1 PPASRWLVASAATS
15 HRDAGGEGQQ
25 DHQGLGVEAAGIV
38 IDTAGDVDDFAPG
51 DAMMGIFPNNAFA
64 PTAATDHRPVVAIP
78 PGWSCPQAA
87 SVPVAFVTAYSA
99 LIDIAALRAGQ
110 RVLIHSGAGAVGRA
124 AIRIAQHLGA
134 EVFATADP
142 AEQHTLRGLGIPED
156 HIASSRARDFGDTLA
171 AATGGRGM
179 DVVLNDLRGDLV
191 DASLRLLAA
200 PGCFVEIARRD
211 IREATDVAQTHPG
224 LRYVVYDIS
233 TATPERLQRTWAA
246 VSELINAAVIE
257 PPPVTAYGLLRARQ
271 AFRDI
276 SEARPTGKI
285 VLIAPAALDPAG
297 TVLITG
303 GTGMLG
309 GLFAEHLLT
318 HYGVRRLLLTSRRGP
333 SGVGAAELAER
344 LNGLGAQ
351 VTISA
356 CDCADPAQLAALI
369 DSTPTEH
376 PLTAVIHAAGV
387 LDDAV
392 TSQLTAQQLDTVLAA
407 KADSAWHLHQLTANT
422 ELAAFVLFSSAAG
435 VLGAPGQANY
445 VAANAVLD
453 ALARERGPGATSLA
467 WGGIGSPPRG

>member
-1 PPASRWLVASAATS
+1 
-15 HRDAGGEGQQ
+15 
-25 DHQGLGVEAAGIV
+25 
-38 IDTAGDVDDFAPG
+38 
-51 DAMMGIFPNNAFA
+51 M
-64 PTAATDHRPVVAIP
+64 
-78 PGWSCPQAA
+78 
-87 SVPVAFVTAYSA
+87 
-99 LIDIAALRAGQ
+99 
-110 RVLIHSGAGAVGRA
+110 
-124 AIRIAQHLGA
+124 
-134 EVFATADP
+134 
-142 AEQHTLRGLGIPED
+142 
-156 HIASSRARDFGDTLA
+156 
-171 AATGGRGM
+171 
-179 DVVLNDLRGDLV
+179 
-191 DASLRLLAA
+191 
-200 PGCFVEIARRD
+200 
-211 IREATDVAQTHPG
+211 
-224 LRYVVYDIS
+224 
-233 TATPERLQRTWAA
+233 
-246 VSELINAAVIE
+246 
-257 PPPVTAYGLLRARQ
+257 TAYGLLRARQ

-435 VLGAPGQANY
+435 VLGPRDRPTTSRPTPSWTPWPASAGQEPPVWPGGYWQPSSGMTGH
-445 VAANAVLD
+445 LD
-453 ALARERGPGATSLA
+453 ARDQARLTRSGMVPITTSAGLALFDAALGVQHPNLIPAR
-467 WGGIGSPPRG
+467 